1 MADSETENAMAFKLR
16 RYNFFDKEV
25 VKDPETNENFEKLK
39 DVSVTCS
46 SSGRG
51 QLVLG
56 DVEGHVIYIN
66 RQLQMSGFKAYV
78 LTIEFLQ
85 QMRENSLLVTVGA
98 DEKGINPLIKVWNQE
113 KADKQGIPLCV
124 RIVRAVAGINVSP
137 VKSLAVHE
145 NLNLMA
151 VGFDDG
157 NVLLFRGDIT
167 RDRQSKQTVL
177 RVGTSPVNALAFL
190 TVNRPNQQ
198 NSHLFAGTA
207 SQVVS
212 VNLAVRDKETMQ
224 VLDSH
229 GCSPQCATM
238 SVVSD
243 PKKEDSQFI
252 VGRQEA
258 VYFYHPEGRGSCLA
272 FEEEKV
278 ILRWFR
284 NYLVLVCKD
293 AKAPVAAGAAARSG
307 LEKTVVTIYD
317 IQNKFVA
324 YSALIPGVV
333 DVFFEWGSLFV
344 LVQDGKMYCLQEK
357 DTQSK
362 LEVLFKKNQYSL
374 AISLAKSQ
382 QYDEDGLID
391 IFRQYGDHLYSKGD
405 HEGAV
410 QMYIKTIGK
419 LEASYVIRKFLDAQ
433 RINNLTE
440 YLQELHRKGAASE
453 DHTTLLLN
461 CYIRLD
467 ENDKLTQFIMT
478 EGRAIDFD
486 VETAIR
492 VCRQA
497 GYFSQALYLAEKH
510 GCDDLYLHIQLEN
523 CRDYLK
529 ALHYISRLPFRE
541 AEDYMKKYGK
551 VLLNEI
557 PEETTHLL
565 KRLCTDYR
573 PSNAPLVNQSMLD
586 GAPPPQ
592 EQKSHPEDF
601 IHIFVNKSDK
611 LLEFLEHMVKVQPNS
626 SSLVYNTLLELHLQ
640 VHNHEPDSAE
650 KKLREQKIM
659 DMLRSWESMYD
670 LDQAMVL
677 CQMNNFRRGI
687 LHLYEKAK
695 LYQQILS
702 YHIENSEYDSVIK
715 ICERF
720 GTNDPN
726 LWIQALWFFAQAG
739 ESQKT
744 YFKTVLEQIEKG
756 KLLPPI
762 MVVEIA
768 SRSQTAT
775 LSLIKDYLIRHLQSE
790 NRQTEENERLMN
802 QYKED
807 TAKARSEIE
816 DLRHNPKIFQVS
828 KCCGCNH
835 QLELPSVHFLCG
847 HSYHQHCFEN
857 YAESDTECPECLAKN
872 SKTLDILRSQEQTK
886 DLHEQ
891 FHHLLE
897 RSEDGFSVVAEYL
910 GKGLF
915 NKVTLLTDGAG
926 APHSKPGPRNAR
938 PPTGSGL
945 PLHVQRDVLL
955 Q

>member
-1 MADSETENAMAFKLR
+1 
-16 RYNFFDKEV
+16 
-25 VKDPETNENFEKLK
+25 
-39 DVSVTCS
+39 
-46 SSGRG
+46 
-51 QLVLG
+51 
-56 DVEGHVIYIN
+56 
-66 RQLQMSGFKAYV
+66 MSGFKAYV

-85 QMRENSLLVTVGA
+85 QMRENSLLVTVGVSLSCLFSVWYSSSISLQCRLLTTSSASTFPATFGSAGLYERARLRLSKRA
-98 DEKGINPLIKVWNQE
+98 DEITRVVHCFCLTTSRRASRREVKGLTGEVSRGAEVCLLRTESEGNSCPQVSSEILFPSFRAAKQPLAVVACSKFV
-113 KADKQGIPLCV
+113 PRLYFV
-124 RIVRAVAGINVSP
+124 SPYVRAKAKLEARARKLRAFRLCSSARAGE
-137 VKSLAVHE
+137 K
-145 NLNLMA
+145 
-151 VGFDDG
+151 
-157 NVLLFRGDIT
+157 
-167 RDRQSKQTVL
+167 
-177 RVGTSPVNALAFL
+177 
-190 TVNRPNQQ
+190 
-198 NSHLFAGTA
+198 
-207 SQVVS
+207 
-212 VNLAVRDKETMQ
+212 
-224 VLDSH
+224 
-229 GCSPQCATM
+229 C
-238 SVVSD
+238 
-243 PKKEDSQFI
+243 KK
-252 VGRQEA
+252 R
-258 VYFYHPEGRGSCLA
+258 C
-272 FEEEKV
+272 
-278 ILRWFR
+278 
-284 NYLVLVCKD
+284 
-293 AKAPVAAGAAARSG
+293 G

-344 LVQDGKMYCLQEK
+344 LVQDGKASALEIYSKK

-573 PSNAPLVNQSMLD
+573 PSN
-586 GAPPPQ
+586 

-744 YFKTVLEQIEKG
+744 YFKTIEKG